1 MDIPAQLQERVL
13 NLGCGDQRIPG
24 AIGCDI
30 DVHAQAA
37 DLICDLNHI
46 PYPFRDDVFDRV
58 ICQDVLEHLENI
70 PAVMEEIHRICRPGA
85 RVFIR
90 TPHFTSFDGYTD
102 PTHKHHL
109 AARSL
114 NFCLEGYS
122 MRGFHT
128 TCRYRLIRRHL
139 SFYRLYRWLG
149 LAWLANRFTD
159 RYEAHW
165 AFLCPAENIHFELE
179 VLK

>member
-1 MDIPAQLQERVL
+1 MPSSPPSPKRIL
-13 NLGCGDQRIPG
+13 NLGCGDHYVPE

-30 DVHAQAA
+30 DPDGAA
-37 DLICDLNHI
+37 VDLVCDLDHT
-46 PYPFRDDVFDRV
+46 PYPFASDCFAGGA
-58 ICQDVLEHLENI
+58 CQAAIALLANT
-70 PAVMEEIHRICRPGA
+70 PALMAAIHGACRHGA
-85 RVFIR
+85 RVHIR
-90 TPHFTSFDGYTD
+90 TPHFTSVDSYTD

-114 NFCLEGYS
+114 NFCLEGHQT
-122 MRGFHT
+122 RGFHT
-128 TCRYRLIRRHL
+128 KCRYRLVYRRL
-139 SFYRLYRWLG
+139 SFYRIYRILG
-149 LAWLANRFTD
+149 FVWLANRFTD